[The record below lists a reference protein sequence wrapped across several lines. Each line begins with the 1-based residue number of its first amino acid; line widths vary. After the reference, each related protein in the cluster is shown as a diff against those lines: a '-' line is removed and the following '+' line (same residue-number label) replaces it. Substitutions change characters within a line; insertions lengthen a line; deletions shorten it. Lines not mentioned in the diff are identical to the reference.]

1 MQITTTNDSVFVI
14 AEIGNCHEGDVE
26 VAKKMIGIAAD
37 CGVDAVKFQTFRT
50 EHYVSPAD
58 KNRFETLKRFELS
71 WAEFEELKRVADSY
85 GVPFLST
92 PFDVESAVFLN
103 DLVPAFKIASGDNTF
118 YPLIE
123 KVAGF
128 CKPIILSTGLS
139 DLDNINKAKQCIE
152 QTWNHKQYVQ
162 ELALLHCVTSYP
174 VPVDQTNLFAIQE
187 LKEHFQCVVG
197 YSDHTL
203 GIDAAVLSVAAGATI
218 IEKHFTLDHDYSM
231 FGDHKI
237 SADPQEMKLL
247 VEKVREAHAY
257 CGSRSKVIYDCERP
271 VEVLVRRSIAAAR
284 DISAG
289 QTITSKD
296 ITWIRPGDGIPSGDE
311 ALVLGKV
318 AACDIKAY
326 SLLSQEMV
334 KVG

>member
-1 MQITTTNDSVFVI
+1 MRISNSNDSVLII
-14 AEIGNCHEGDVE
+14 AEIGNCHEGDIQ
-26 VAKKMIGIAAD
+26 VAKKMIGVAAD

-58 KNRFETLKRFELS
+58 KNRFDTLKRFELS
-71 WAEFEELKRVADSY
+71 WDEFEELKQVADSY
-85 GVPFLST
+85 GIPFLST

-123 KVAGF
+123 TVAGF

-139 DLDNINKAKQCIE
+139 DLDNIDKAKNLIE
-152 QTWNHKQYVQ
+152 KTWDEKQYAQ
-162 ELALLHCVTSYP
+162 DLALLHCVTSYP

-187 LKEHFQCVVG
+187 LKDNFQCVVG

-218 IEKHFTLDHDYSM
+218 VEKHFTLDHEYSA

-237 SADPQEMKLL
+237 SADPQELKLL
-247 VEKVREAHAY
+247 VQRVREAHSY
-257 CGSRSKVIYDCERP
+257 CGNRTKTIYDCERP
-271 VEVLVRRSIAAAR
+271 VEVLARRSIAAAK
-284 DISAG
+284 DIPAG
-289 QTITSKD
+289 HTITRED
-296 ITWIRPGDGIPSGDE
+296 ITWIRPGEGIPPGDE
-311 ALVLGKV
+311 ALFLGKV
-318 AACDIKAY
+318 ATCDIQAY
-326 SLLSQEMV
+326 TLFSKDMV